1 MLCQQV
7 PQCEETWQVYTGRF
21 TAGEGGAW
29 VSNSQRERAL
39 EYLLGELPESEA
51 AEFEEQCFIDDELFE
66 ETSAL
71 ENDLID
77 SFVRG
82 ELSEAER
89 QQFEKGYL
97 VSPARRA
104 NVEFSRALA
113 EHLSTLEPEK
123 ITSERESVPGIL
135 SFQSWLGPRRR
146 RSRLV
151 WAAAALIAITTL
163 SWTIVVNRRLN
174 HEIDSMRAQQTEFQN
189 RVQDL
194 RQQIASLDS
203 RLHEIGSGEVQQEI
217 PGTTILSLALVPGIN
232 RSPTDASKLVIAP
245 VAPLVQLK
253 LYMEHDDYPSYRVS
267 IETADGRQIWQK
279 NGLKSQTGQHGANG
293 TKAVTVKMPSSI
305 LKSSDYLVKLDGL
318 AANGKFEETE
328 DYRFQ
333 VVRR

>member
-1 MLCQQV
+1 
-7 PQCEETWQVYTGRF
+7 
-21 TAGEGGAW
+21 

-39 EYLLGELPESEA
+39 EYLLGELPEQEA
-51 AEFEEQCFIDDELFE
+51 AEFEELCFVDDELFE

-89 QQFEKGYL
+89 RQFEKGYL
-97 VSPARRA
+97 VSPARWA

-113 EHLSTLEPEK
+113 EHLSTLKAEK
-123 ITSERESVPGIL
+123 ITSEREAGPAFL
-135 SFQSWLGPRRR
+135 SFQRWPRLR
-146 RSRLV
+146 RSRLA
-151 WAAAALIAITTL
+151 WAAAALIALAAL
-163 SWTIVVNRRLN
+163 SWTIIVNRRL
-174 HEIDSMRAQQTEFQN
+174 HQEIDSMRAQQTEFQN

-194 RQQIASLDS
+194 NQQIASLDS
-203 RLHEIGSGEVQQEI
+203 RLHEIGSGEVQHEI
-217 PGTTILSLALVPGIN
+217 PDTTILSLALVPGIN

-267 IETADGRQIWQK
+267 VETADGQQIWQK
-279 NGLKSQTGQHGANG
+279 NSLKSQAGQHGS
-293 TKAVTVKMPSSI
+293 KAITVKIPSSI
-305 LKSSDYLVKLDGL
+305 LQSSDYLVKLDGL

-333 VVRR
+333 VIRR

>member
-1 MLCQQV
+1 
-7 PQCEETWQVYTGRF
+7 
-21 TAGEGGAW
+21 
-29 VSNSQRERAL
+29 VSNSRRVRAL
-39 EYLLGELPESEA
+39 EYLLGELPEQEA
-51 AEFEEQCFIDDELFE
+51 VEFEEQCFVDDNLFE

-104 NVEFSRALA
+104 NVEFSRVLA
-113 EHLSTLEPEK
+113 EHLSVLEPEK
-123 ITSERESVPGIL
+123 VTSERESVPGIL
-135 SFQSWLGPRRR
+135 SFQSWPGLK
-146 RSRLV
+146 RSRLA

-163 SWTIVVNRRLN
+163 SWTIVVNQRLH

-194 RQQIASLDS
+194 RQQIAGLDS
-203 RLHEIGSGEVQQEI
+203 RLHEIGSAEVQHEI

-267 IETADGRQIWQK
+267 IETADGQRIWQK
-279 NGLKSQTGQHGANG
+279 NGLKSQAGQQGSK
-293 TKAVTVKMPSSI
+293 TVTVKMPSSV
-305 LKSSDYLVKLDGL
+305 LKGSDYLIKLDGL

-333 VVRR
+333 VIRR